1 MRPPRTS
8 KVYERP
14 SSQNSHIEVWLD
26 RGRVGVIESVSMIRN
41 LAEDA
46 GFEWIMD
53 KGVLAITLPG
63 QTRAGDPVLISPQTG
78 MVGYPTFVSPNIVV
92 KALFNPNV
100 KYQDL
105 IQVQSELTPAYGIWK
120 VIKLDLD
127 LEAKVP
133 HGKWFLIAE
142 AINAKAVTPDQ

>member
-1 MRPPRTS
+1 LAKSPAVS
-8 KVYERP
+8 DL
-14 SSQNSHIEVWLD
+14 HHL
-26 RGRVGVIESVSMIRN
+26 RGRVEGPLGRRTNAPGNQSV
-41 LAEDA
+41 
-46 GFEWIMD
+46 
-53 KGVLAITLPG
+53 
-63 QTRAGDPVLISPQTG
+63 
-78 MVGYPTFVSPNIVV
+78 YPTFVSPNIVV